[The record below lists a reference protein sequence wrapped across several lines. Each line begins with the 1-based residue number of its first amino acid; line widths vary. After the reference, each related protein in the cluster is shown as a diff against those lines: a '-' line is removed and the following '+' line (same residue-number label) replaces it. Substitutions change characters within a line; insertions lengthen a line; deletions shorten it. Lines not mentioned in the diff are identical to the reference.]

1 MKPLNLLQ
9 KSRMTGPRKLATF
22 KSPLN
27 QQQKR
32 NLMPKKILVVQHEG
46 SEFLL
51 ENTWFSGA
59 KLFQDNK
66 LIAKNN
72 ALFAI
77 NKNKPLM
84 SATVILNGAE
94 HLIEAFCYAYFTV
107 KLQLKVNG
115 EYIAGDKF

>member
-1 MKPLNLLQ
+1 
-9 KSRMTGPRKLATF
+9 
-22 KSPLN
+22 
-27 QQQKR
+27 
-32 NLMPKKILVVQHEG
+32 MPKKILVVQHKD

-72 ALFAI
+72 VLFAI

-84 SATVILNGAE
+84 SATVIINGAE
-94 HLIEAFCYAYFTV
+94 HLIEAFGYAYFTV
-107 KLQLKVNG
+107 RLQLKVNG